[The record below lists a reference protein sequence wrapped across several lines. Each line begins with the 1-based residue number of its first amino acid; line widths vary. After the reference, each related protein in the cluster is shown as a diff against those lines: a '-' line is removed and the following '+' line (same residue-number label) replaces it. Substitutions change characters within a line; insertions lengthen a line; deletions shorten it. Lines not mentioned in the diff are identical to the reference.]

1 MQKTLSE
8 IFKQATMKVISA
20 GAASVVYNNPD
31 NQNLVI
37 KKARDN
43 IRNAKGRY
51 ISRQKRGFDIIDKIR
66 ESGQDCGVNLPEFIS
81 SVKSFDIDT
90 NETPYQSV
98 TETKLTGIELT
109 NTKYFAL
116 SDKTKNKL
124 ASQLAKFMYTLH
136 NMEKPRIA
144 TLEDRK
150 QDTLYR
156 FPNISKENLN
166 KFIQQ
171 FKNKNLKQIL
181 TNAATVL
188 WQEIGDDE
196 IIVMTHGDLRWPNIV
211 YDKPNE
217 KLGVIDFEDAAP
229 SHIYRDFISSPISF
243 NWDFVQR
250 IIKKYNNLRKIN
262 NNPIYINANKIKKL
276 IICSVVNKIV
286 RDTIDS
292 ESEKDIDNTEKY
304 RNNLID
310 QIEQDLI
317 HKLKILGLMDVTN
330 NILYK
335 YITHE

>member
-1 MQKTLSE
+1 
-8 IFKQATMKVISA
+8 
-20 GAASVVYNNPD
+20 
-31 NQNLVI
+31 
-37 KKARDN
+37 
-43 IRNAKGRY
+43 
-51 ISRQKRGFDIIDKIR
+51 
-66 ESGQDCGVNLPEFIS
+66 
-81 SVKSFDIDT
+81 
-90 NETPYQSV
+90 
-98 TETKLTGIELT
+98 
-109 NTKYFAL
+109 
-116 SDKTKNKL
+116 
-124 ASQLAKFMYTLH
+124 
-136 NMEKPRIA
+136 
-144 TLEDRK
+144 
-150 QDTLYR
+150 
-156 FPNISKENLN
+156 
-166 KFIQQ
+166 
-171 FKNKNLKQIL
+171 
-181 TNAATVL
+181 
-188 WQEIGDDE
+188 
-196 IIVMTHGDLRWPNIV
+196 MTHGDLRWPNIV

-330 NILYK
+330 NILYNNK
-335 YITHE
+335 SRN